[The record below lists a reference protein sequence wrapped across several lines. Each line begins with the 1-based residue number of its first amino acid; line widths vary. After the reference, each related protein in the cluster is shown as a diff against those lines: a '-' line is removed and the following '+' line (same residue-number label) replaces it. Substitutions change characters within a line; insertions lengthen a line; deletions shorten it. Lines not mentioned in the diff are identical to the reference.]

1 MQYIAVRVR
10 ESDGRDYPGTLG
22 MITGEYISLE
32 NFLRYQKR
40 NFQDDTLYAV
50 YYNTNMGEKDRFIGF
65 HSNLSFDDHQLRAFK
80 ALNAMDRA

>member
-22 MITGEYISLE
+22 MITGEYISLG

-65 HSNLSFDDHQLRAFK
+65 HSDLSFSEYARRSTI
-80 ALNAMDRA
+80 ALAAENR